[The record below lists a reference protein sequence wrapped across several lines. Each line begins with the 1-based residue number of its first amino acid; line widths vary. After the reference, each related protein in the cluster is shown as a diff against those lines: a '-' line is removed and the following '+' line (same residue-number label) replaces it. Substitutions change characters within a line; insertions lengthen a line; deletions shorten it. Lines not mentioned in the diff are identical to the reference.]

1 MKKDDKQPKQPKQ
14 PKKKPQSK
22 AAKQPVKKPKTDN
35 IKPVEIT
42 LPVKQAPTEVTPA
55 HVIRDRRII
64 NQNKYDLNLDA
75 KKYRSGLSVDEWQ
88 ELLKKDPNLLTPRQA
103 KQLEQ
108 ANVMAAEIAKRI
120 SAQYDF
126 SGIAKM
132 FSTLETLPMARI
144 AQDAQRFALA
154 TQKFQTNLIVPV
166 QQIAA
171 MQQKLAIT
179 YGIIGQSFMATA
191 HAANLTRSLF
201 ESINSMSEMIVKA
214 FAVDLASISTTFAKF
229 TPVETINLDDIEV
242 IDRDGNVTIVSDT
255 SRTKRIDD
263 DYQLVSTAKLDLLF
277 TELKA
282 NSNQIAEV
290 KQYVMGKLESGITKI
305 AYADIKFQIESS
317 QLILK
322 GYKVDVQRSSKQ
334 ARFCDFFFSSI
345 DNFTK
350 KWDVTHL
357 MELVFTMHAGTD
369 GNEDSFNNI
378 IKGYVKALNIKI
390 AAATKGQITEFFI
403 LLNYEVYINPK
414 YLTNL

>member
-1 MKKDDKQPKQPKQ
+1 MKKDDKQPKKPN
-14 PKKKPQSK
+14 KKPQPK
-22 AAKQPVKKPKTDN
+22 AAKQPVKKPKTDKV
-35 IKPVEIT
+35 KPIEIT
-42 LPVKQAPTEVTPA
+42 LPVKHTPSEVTPA
-55 HVIRDRRII
+55 HVFRDRRIA
-64 NQNKYDLNLDA
+64 NQKRHDLNLDDE
-75 KKYRSGLSVDEWQ
+75 KYRTGLSISEWQ
-88 ELLKKDPNLLTPRQA
+88 ELLKKDPSLLTPHQA
-103 KQLEQ
+103 KQLEK
-108 ANVMAAEIAKRI
+108 ANEMAMEIAKRI

-132 FSTLETLPMARI
+132 FNTLETLPMARI

-154 TQKFQTNLIVPV
+154 TQKLQTSIIVPA
-166 QQIAA
+166 QQLAS

-179 YGIIGQSFMATA
+179 TGIIGQSFMATA

-242 IDRDGNVTIVSDT
+242 IDRDGSVTVISDT

-263 DYQLVSTAKLDLLF
+263 DYQLISTAKLDLIF

-282 NSNQIAEV
+282 NNSQIAEV

-305 AYADIKFQIESS
+305 AYADVKFQIESS
-317 QLILK
+317 KLILK

-334 ARFCDFFFSSI
+334 ARFCNFFFNSVE
-345 DNFTK
+345 NFTK
-350 KWDVTHL
+350 KWDVTLL
-357 MELVFTMHAGTD
+357 MERVFTMHVGTD
-369 GNEDSFNNI
+369 GNEDTFNNI

-390 AAATKGQITEFFI
+390 AAATKGQITDFFV
-403 LLNYEVYINPK
+403 LLHYEVYINPK

>member
-1 MKKDDKQPKQPKQ
+1 MKKDDKQPKK

-35 IKPVEIT
+35 VKPVELT
-42 LPVKQAPTEVTPA
+42 LPVKQTPSETTPA
-55 HVIRDRRII
+55 HVFRDRRIA
-64 NQNKYDLNLDA
+64 NQKKYDLDLDA

-88 ELLKKDPNLLTPRQA
+88 ELLKKDPSLLTPRQA

-108 ANVMAAEIAKRI
+108 ANEMAMELARRI

-132 FSTLETLPMARI
+132 FSTLETFPMARI
-144 AQDAQRFALA
+144 AQDMQKLGLA
-154 TQKFQTNLIVPV
+154 TQKLQTNFILPA
-166 QQIAA
+166 QQLVSI
-171 MQQKLAIT
+171 QQKLAIT
-179 YGIIGQSFMATA
+179 TGILGQSFMATA

-242 IDRDGNVTIVSDT
+242 IDRDGNVTVVSDT

-263 DYQLVSTAKLDLLF
+263 DYQLIETARLDLLF

-282 NSNQIAEV
+282 TRSELSEV
-290 KQYVMGKLESGITKI
+290 KRLVTGKLESGITKI
-305 AYADIKFQIESS
+305 AYADIKFLIESS
-317 QLILK
+317 KLLIK
-322 GYKVDVQRSSKQ
+322 GYPVFVQRSSKQ
-334 ARFCDFFFSSI
+334 AKFCNFFFNSI
-345 DNFTK
+345 ENFTK
-350 KWDVTHL
+350 KWDVTL
-357 MELVFTMHAGTD
+357 IMERVFTMHIGTD
-369 GNEDSFNNI
+369 GNEDNFNAI
-378 IKGYVKALNIKI
+378 IKGYVEALNIKI
-390 AAATKGQITEFFI
+390 TAATKGQVTDFFV

-414 YLTNL
+414 YLPNL